1 MLDKST
7 VMLGTSA
14 AMRAIE
20 REIDVAAACSAKV
33 LITGES
39 GVGKELVAR
48 LIHEGGAR
56 RANKFVAINC
66 AGLPDS
72 LLESE
77 LFGHVRGSF
86 TGAYRDKKGWL
97 EAAHGGTIFL
107 DEVGEMSLRMQA
119 MLLRFLETG
128 EIQRVGSDRALPPLD
143 VRVIAATH
151 RNLAECVKERTFRE
165 DLYYR
170 LNVVHIEVPPLRDR
184 RGDIPV
190 LLKHFLS
197 MFSAAHRLPV
207 PEVAPDAMQ
216 RLASYDWPGNVREL
230 KNVAERLVVGAR
242 SGRIESTSLPSD
254 VAPRATQSTPRSD
267 VALTASSNFMS
278 APVAPVAFNLSVPA
292 TSATLQQRLDRLMKD
307 RVSFWSEVHEPFMN
321 HDITREEVR
330 HLVRQGLAHPRGN
343 YKMLVRAFNM
353 DPRDYKRFLSFLR
366 TYECHVSFRPFRMMG
381 DCAENT
387 NAPMACA

>member
-1 MLDKST
+1 MLDKAT

-20 REIDVAAACSAKV
+20 REIDVVGACSAKV

-48 LIHEGGAR
+48 LIHEGSAR

-151 RNLAECVKERTFRE
+151 RNLAECVKDRTFRE

-190 LLKHFLS
+190 LLNHFLS
-197 MFSAAHRLPV
+197 TFSATHRLPM
-207 PEVAPDAMQ
+207 PEISADALQ
-216 RLASYDWPGNVREL
+216 RLALYDWPGNVREL
-230 KNVAERLVVGAR
+230 KNVAERLVVGSR
-242 SGRIESTSLPSD
+242 SSRIETTSLPSD
-254 VAPRATQSTPRSD
+254 VSSRGMQSAPRVEAT
-267 VALTASSNFMS
+267 TA
-278 APVAPVAFNLSVPA
+278 A
-292 TSATLQQRLDRLMKD
+292 TSTALQQRLDRLMKE

-321 HDITREEVR
+321 HDITREDVR
-330 HLVRQGLAHPRGN
+330 QLVREGLAHTRGN

-366 TYECHVSFRPFRMMG
+366 TYECHVSFRPFRMMAE
-381 DCAENT
+381 CAEEAS
-387 NAPMACA
+387 APLACA

>member
-20 REIDVAAACSAKV
+20 REIDVAAGCSAKV

-48 LIHEGGAR
+48 LIHEGSAR

-128 EIQRVGSDRALPPLD
+128 EIQRVGSERALPALD

-151 RNLAECVKERTFRE
+151 RNLSECVRERTFRE

-197 MFSAAHRLPV
+197 MFSSAHRLPV
-207 PEVAPDAMQ
+207 PEVAADAMQ

-230 KNVAERLVVGAR
+230 KNVAERLVVGSR
-242 SGRIESTSLPSD
+242 SGRIETTTLPSD
-254 VAPRATQSTPRSD
+254 VSARSTQNAPRSD
-267 VALTASSNFMS
+267 VALMASSTVLTV
-278 APVAPVAFNLSVPA
+278 PVSSPGAAAS
-292 TSATLQQRLDRLMKD
+292 STLQHRLDRLMKD

-321 HDITREEVR
+321 HDITREDVR
-330 HLVRQGLAHPRGN
+330 QLVREGLTHTRGN

-366 TYECHVSFRPFRMMG
+366 TYKCHVSFRPFRMMG
-381 DCAENT
+381 GCAEDANT
-387 NAPMACA
+387 PMACA

>member
-20 REIDVAAACSAKV
+20 REIDVAAGCSAKV

-48 LIHEGGAR
+48 LIHEGSAR

-128 EIQRVGSDRALPPLD
+128 EIQRVGSERALPPLD

-151 RNLAECVKERTFRE
+151 RNLSECVRERTFRE

-197 MFSAAHRLPV
+197 MFSSAHRLPV
-207 PEVAPDAMQ
+207 PDVAADAMQ
-216 RLASYDWPGNVREL
+216 RLVSYDWPGNVREL
-230 KNVAERLVVGAR
+230 KNVAERLVVGSR
-242 SGRIESTSLPSD
+242 SGRIETTSIPSD
-254 VAPRATQSTPRSD
+254 VSARSTQSTPRSD
-267 VALTASSNFMS
+267 VALMASSTVLTV
-278 APVAPVAFNLSVPA
+278 PVSSPA
-292 TSATLQQRLDRLMKD
+292 AAASSTLQHRLDRLMKD

-321 HDITREEVR
+321 HDITREDVR
-330 HLVRQGLAHPRGN
+330 QLVREGLAHTRGN

-366 TYECHVSFRPFRMMG
+366 TYKCHVSFRPFRMVG
-381 DCAENT
+381 GCAEGANT
-387 NAPMACA
+387 PMACA